1 MSLASPHIL
10 LPTLSILLCMSKSDN
25 IEIKQMFLWRLPKK
39 NHNAMLQF
47 SNQIEDLFNKNGFQP
62 PEVFQLNESDPSSEN
77 MGFVNLAKAVS
88 ANPDEEEIW
97 LELHSYRD
105 RKQQEELGAIMQ
117 KDETAGGLFNEFMD
131 LIIPGSCIEGQFS
144 RVKV

>member
-1 MSLASPHIL
+1 
-10 LPTLSILLCMSKSDN
+10 
-25 IEIKQMFLWRLPKK
+25 
-39 NHNAMLQF
+39 MLQL
-47 SNQIEDLFNKNGFQP
+47 SNRIDDLFNKNGFQP
-62 PEVFQLNESDPSSEN
+62 PEVFQLNESDQSSEN

-117 KDETAGGLFNEFMD
+117 KDETAGRLFKGFMD

>member
-1 MSLASPHIL
+1 
-10 LPTLSILLCMSKSDN
+10 MSKSDN
-25 IEIKQMFLWRLPKK
+25 MEIKQIFLWRLQKE

-47 SNQIEDLFNKNGFQP
+47 SNQIDDLFNKNGFRP

-105 RKQQEELGAIMQ
+105 RKQQEELVAIMQ
-117 KDETAGGLFNEFMD
+117 KDETAGRLFKEFMD
-131 LIIPGSCIEGQFS
+131 LIIPGSCIEGRFS